1 MCQYYEESKHL
12 PSIRNNETTAQR
24 YCSYWA
30 DWSAEM
36 TYLRQS
42 LSNRAATVILSE
54 NGSKLAIK
62 SARGRKEK
70 DDKVCF

>member
-12 PSIRNNETTAQR
+12 SSIWNNETTAQR
-24 YCSYWA
+24 YCSQWA

-36 TYLRQS
+36 TYLTQS
-42 LSNRAATVILSE
+42 LSNGAATVILSQK
-54 NGSKLAIK
+54 GSNLAIK